1 MSPLMKVLPTD
12 KLPHGFQIGAT
23 VALGAGIFTLCWY
36 LSNAGMLEIAATG
49 LTYFII
55 TLGRLSGTNLTK
67 RVRGDF
73 DDTAKIVETVRRDYV
88 KWVSKRKLLSH
99 AILAALATLLFIV
112 CRFLASTVMTII
124 ASPLLAI
131 ALGLGVTA
139 FVISPVL
146 FKGIVDSFK
155 ERVGTQPDA
164 GEGQSAAHPEAPS
177 H

>member
-1 MSPLMKVLPTD
+1 MNPLMKVLPTD
-12 KLPHGFQIGAT
+12 RLPHGFQIAST
-23 VALGAGIFTLCWY
+23 IAIGAGIFVLCWY
-36 LSNAGMLEIAATG
+36 LSNEGMLEIAATG
-49 LTYFII
+49 MTYFIVQ
-55 TLGRLSGTNLTK
+55 LGRMSGSSVAK
-67 RVRGDF
+67 RVPVEFKETGEF
-73 DDTAKIVETVRRDYV
+73 IDTARRNYAT
-88 KWVSKRKLLSH
+88 WVSNRKLLSH
-99 AILAALATLLFIV
+99 LILAVLATILFIG

-146 FKGIVDSFK
+146 FKGMVDSFK
-155 ERVGTQPDA
+155 DRFGTQPDA

>member
-1 MSPLMKVLPTD
+1 MNPLMKVLPTD

-23 VALGAGIFTLCWY
+23 IALGAAVFVLCWY
-36 LSNAGMLEIAATG
+36 LSKQGALEIAATAM
-49 LTYFII
+49 TYFVIQ
-55 TLGRLSGTNLTK
+55 LGRMSGTSLAK
-67 RVRGDF
+67 RAPAEF
-73 DDTAKIVETVRRDYV
+73 KDTATIIDTARRDYAT
-88 KWVSKRKLLSH
+88 WVSNRKLLSH
-99 AILAALATLLFIV
+99 LILAAVATALFIA

-146 FKGIVDSFK
+146 FKGMVESFK
-155 ERVGTQPDA
+155 DRFGTQPDA

>member
-23 VALGAGIFTLCWY
+23 VALGGAIFVLCWY

-55 TLGRLSGTNLTK
+55 QLVRLSGTGLTK
-67 RVRGDF
+67 RVKGDF
-73 DDTAKIVETVRRDYV
+73 KDTAKIVETVRNDYV

-99 AILAALATLLFIV
+99 TILAALATVLFIG

-131 ALGLGVTA
+131 ALGLGITA

-146 FKGIVDSFK
+146 FKGMFDSFK
-155 ERVGTQPDA
+155 ERVGSQPQA
-164 GEGQSAAHPEAPS
+164 GE
-177 H
+177 